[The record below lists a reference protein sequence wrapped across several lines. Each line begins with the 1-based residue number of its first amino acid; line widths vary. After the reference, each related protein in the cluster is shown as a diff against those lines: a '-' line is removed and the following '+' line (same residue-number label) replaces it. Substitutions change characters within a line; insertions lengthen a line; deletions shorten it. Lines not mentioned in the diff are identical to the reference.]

1 MSPAPA
7 RRARRA
13 RMGLCYSLRPL
24 LFGAPEDAP
33 RAAAEPPGAP
43 RVPAAGGA
51 AAPTPLPRGAGGS
64 PARAR
69 PEANPRPERRR
80 RPDQRRAE
88 EREAE
93 REARKVSRGIDRML
107 REQRRDLQQTHRL
120 LLLGAGESGKSTIVK
135 QMRILHV
142 NGFNPEEKKQKI
154 LDIRKNV
161 KDAIVTIISAMST
174 IIPPVPLANPE
185 NQFRSDY
192 IKSIAPITDFE
203 YSQEFFD
210 HVKKLWDDEGVKAC
224 FERSNEYQLIDCAQ
238 YFLERIDSV
247 SLVDYTPTDQDLL
260 RCRVLTSGI
269 FETRFQVDKVNFH
282 MFDVGGQRDERRKW
296 IQCFNGDFY
305 ALSRKWDEFSP
316 HSCYCV

>member
-1 MSPAPA
+1 
-7 RRARRA
+7 
-13 RMGLCYSLRPL
+13 MGLCYSLRPL
-24 LFGAPEDAP
+24 LFGDPEDSASDEP
-33 RAAAEPPGAP
+33 ADSARASPALTLGADAARLRA
-43 RVPAAGGA
+43 
-51 AAPTPLPRGAGGS
+51 PRGAGGS

-69 PEANPRPERRR
+69 PKAVPEKERRR
-80 RPDQRRAE
+80 RPDQLRAE

-93 REARKVSRGIDRML
+93 REARRVSRGIDRML
-107 REQRRDLQQTHRL
+107 REQKRDLQRTHRL

-161 KDAIVTIISAMST
+161 KDAIVTIVSAMST

-238 YFLERIDSV
+238 
-247 SLVDYTPTDQDLL
+247 
-260 RCRVLTSGI
+260 
-269 FETRFQVDKVNFH
+269 
-282 MFDVGGQRDERRKW
+282 
-296 IQCFNGDFY
+296 
-305 ALSRKWDEFSP
+305 
-316 HSCYCV
+316 